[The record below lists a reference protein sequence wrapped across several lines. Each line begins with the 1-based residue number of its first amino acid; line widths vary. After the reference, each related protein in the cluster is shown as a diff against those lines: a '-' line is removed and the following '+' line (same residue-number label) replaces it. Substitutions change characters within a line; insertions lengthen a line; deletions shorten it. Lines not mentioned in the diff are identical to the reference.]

1 MMNHLESRLT
11 LEEITRFF
19 SGFNPELHSNPYPF
33 YQRMLSEHP
42 VVYLEE
48 RWMWIVS
55 KYEYVQSILKSPNMI
70 RERQRLM
77 TEQELSE
84 LPPPRYQ
91 NIQELVKDW
100 MLFRDPPEHTR
111 LRSHV
116 AYAFTP
122 KTLES
127 SKPKIY
133 SIAEALADQMEQEPG
148 SNFMQTF
155 AFPLP
160 VVVIADM
167 LGVPEEDR
175 EFFKK
180 WSNTLAKL
188 LDVSL
193 MGDDFFEEADR
204 CSAEIRDYFGQF
216 VKERRKSP
224 QDDIIS
230 QLIHAQNE
238 EQKLSDEELINNC
251 ILLLVAG
258 HETTVNLIGNGTK
271 TLLEHPESYEM
282 LASNPELTS
291 SAVEEILRYESP
303 VQFTNRVASI
313 DVEMGGKLIPTQAEI
328 LVNLGAANRDAE
340 YFRDPDIFDITRSK
354 NRHLSFASGPH
365 FCLGAPLARME
376 ASIAFEVLTRR
387 FPQMELGNAAPVW
400 RDNVLL
406 RGLDSLYVRI

>member
-1 MMNHLESRLT
+1 MHHLESQLT
-11 LEEITRFF
+11 VQEIAHFF
-19 SGFNPELHSNPYPF
+19 SGFQPELHSNPYPF
-33 YQRMLSEHP
+33 YQRLRSEHP
-42 VVYLEE
+42 VIYLED

-55 KYEYVQSILKSPNMI
+55 KYEHVQSILKSPLMI
-70 RERQRLM
+70 RERERLL
-77 TEQELSE
+77 TEQERE
-84 LPPPRYQ
+84 QLPPARYQ
-91 NIQELVKDW
+91 NIQSLVKDW

-122 KTLES
+122 KTLEQS
-127 SKPKIY
+127 RPKIY
-133 SIAEALADQMEQEPG
+133 SIAESLADQLEMNPD

-167 LGVPEEDR
+167 LGVPDEDQ

-188 LDVSL
+188 LDLSL
-193 MGDDFFEEADR
+193 MDDQFFEEADR
-204 CSAEIRDYFGQF
+204 CSAEIRDYFKQF
-216 VKERRKSP
+216 VQERRKSP

-230 QLIHAQNE
+230 QLIHVQQE
-238 EQKLSDEELINNC
+238 EHKLSDEELINNC

-258 HETTVNLIGNGTK
+258 HETTVNLIGNGMK

-282 LASNPELTS
+282 LAANPELTA
-291 SAVEEILRYESP
+291 SAVEEMLRYESP
-303 VQFTNRVASI
+303 VQFTNRVASV
-313 DVEMGGKLIPTQAEI
+313 DVEYGGKLIPQKAEI
-328 LVNLGAANRDAE
+328 IVNLGAANRDPD
-340 YFRDPDIFDITRSK
+340 YFHDPDVFDITRSK
-354 NRHLSFASGPH
+354 NRHLSFASGAH

-376 ASIAFEVLTRR
+376 AAIAFEVLTRR
-387 FPQMELGNAAPVW
+387 FPHMTMGGRSPVW

-406 RGLDSLYVRI
+406 RGLESLYVKV